1 MQILMY
7 MLNVHALI
15 LILPSTEM
23 KKNLKIFYI
32 LFNTSC
38 FCDISKV
45 TYVCRVTNYIGT
57 E

>member
-1 MQILMY
+1 MQILMSHVY
-7 MLNVHALI
+7 VKRV
-15 LILPSTEM
+15 LPSTEM

-38 FCDISKV
+38 FCDISQV

>member
-38 FCDISKV
+38 FCDISQV